1 MGLKSSKP
9 YVDLAEVVKQIA
21 EKYQVENIEDVEADV
36 SMMKCIN
43 KFAFK
48 RLMIEK
54 EELDN
59 IIAGYKCYLA
69 NSKTPTLDSKEV
81 YRAIDLYKEFCSS

>member
-9 YVDLAEVVKQIA
+9 YVDLAEVVKKIA
-21 EKYQVENIEDVEADV
+21 EKYQLENVEDSDAEV

-54 EELDN
+54 EELDT

-69 NSKTPTLDSKEV
+69 NSKTTTFDSKEV
-81 YRAIDLYKEFCSS
+81 YRAIELYREFCSS